1 MDDDIPQLISLA
13 DQSAIKKQKERETK
27 DISIDSG
34 SIQALSRGLSGVSEA
49 PGTSYPASMRLHLSY
64 IFPFSPSHL
73 SQRRRRKN
81 GWILFCAQVV
91 QPAQRKPEPVIFH
104 FLERSQ
110 EIGREEIQIE
120 WTMKHIC
127 WEWNAKNW
135 NANVTIQW
143 KWSVPSNHLELQ
155 RMGGVTLEIVET
167 QLNTML
173 EWKIKTKLTFRF
185 KWKPQTIFEFKA
197 YNWDKKLNEIWSWI
211 EQLNL
216 RLKFKKCI

>member
-81 GWILFCAQVV
+81 G
-91 QPAQRKPEPVIFH
+91 
-104 FLERSQ
+104 
-110 EIGREEIQIE
+110 
-120 WTMKHIC
+120 
-127 WEWNAKNW
+127 
-135 NANVTIQW
+135 
-143 KWSVPSNHLELQ
+143 
-155 RMGGVTLEIVET
+155 
-167 QLNTML
+167 
-173 EWKIKTKLTFRF
+173 
-185 KWKPQTIFEFKA
+185 
-197 YNWDKKLNEIWSWI
+197 
-211 EQLNL
+211 
-216 RLKFKKCI
+216 

>member
-81 GWILFCAQVV
+81 GWILFLGSGCATGSAETWTGYLSFFRAIPRNRERGNSNRVNNETYLLRVKCQELKCKCNNSVEMECSL
-91 QPAQRKPEPVIFH
+91 QP
-104 FLERSQ
+104 
-110 EIGREEIQIE
+110 
-120 WTMKHIC
+120 
-127 WEWNAKNW
+127 
-135 NANVTIQW
+135 
-143 KWSVPSNHLELQ
+143 
-155 RMGGVTLEIVET
+155 
-167 QLNTML
+167 
-173 EWKIKTKLTFRF
+173 
-185 KWKPQTIFEFKA
+185 
-197 YNWDKKLNEIWSWI
+197 SWI
-211 EQLNL
+211 AKDGRCHSRNCWNPAKYNVGMKNQN
-216 RLKFKKCI
+216 